1 MKMISCYATGIFP
14 RPRELIKITRDYAR
28 KTVNERQLENAFD
41 DATAKII
48 EAQISSGFSY
58 VADGMLKWQDPLRP
72 LTENLGGVETGGM
85 ARWFNNNT
93 FYRKPVVVDDLYRKK
108 GIIESSACVKRL
120 PKNLPWKA
128 ILAAPYTFAQL
139 CENRFYD
146 DKTELMFKY
155 AETLRKEIESAVKL
169 GFKYVQLS
177 DPALVYEPITAS
189 RSADDLGFVHDAL
202 KVAVDGMPIKTCLQT
217 FFGDF
222 SNILPE
228 ALSFP
233 VDDLGVDLYET
244 NLEKVEGYGFEKG
257 ISLGLVNSRSSL
269 VENPE
274 ELIVTAKEIIQSIYR
289 RKAFD
294 FFACPN
300 CDLEFLP
307 WERAE
312 EKMQVVSVVV
322 NGLRKDFHE

>member
-1 MKMISCYATGIFP
+1 MRMIGGYATGIFP
-14 RPRELIKITRDYAR
+14 RPRELIRVTQDYVR
-28 KTVNERQLENAFD
+28 KTVREQQLENAFD

-48 EAQISSGFSY
+48 EAQVSAGFSY
-58 VADGMLKWQDPLRP
+58 IVDGMLEWQDPLRP
-72 LTENLGGVETGGM
+72 LTENLGGLKTGSM

-93 FYRKPVVVDDLYRKK
+93 FYRKPVVVEELYRKR
-108 GIIESSACVKRL
+108 GIIQGLARIKHL
-120 PKNLPWKA
+120 PKNLLWKA
-128 ILAAPYTFAQL
+128 ILTAPYTFAQL
-139 CENRFYD
+139 CENQFYN

-155 AETLRKEIESAVKL
+155 AEALRQEIKSIAKL
-169 GFKYVQLS
+169 GFRYVQLS
-177 DPALVYEPITAS
+177 DPALVYEPIATS
-189 RSADDLGFVHDAL
+189 KLVDDLDLVRDAL
-202 KVAVDGMPIKTCLQT
+202 KVAVDGTPVKTCLQT

-222 SNILPE
+222 SKILPK

-244 NLEKVEGYGFEKG
+244 NLEKLKAYGFEKG
-257 ISLGLVNSRSSL
+257 ISLGLVDSRSSL
-269 VENPE
+269 VENPH
-274 ELIVTAKEIIQSIYR
+274 ELITTAKGIIQSIYG
-289 RKAFD
+289 RKTFD

-312 EKMQVVSVVV
+312 EKMEVISAVV